1 MTTQS
6 ALGISALVILCVI
19 AFMYIIRTVPGLP
32 EIGKIKGEKTIL
44 LFLFFLAVL
53 LMSIALV
60 VDQSQ
65 KVDSVIVQRSASS
78 CGGSKKYKKTNS
90 KIYRKSAHSNS
101 SSSKTVDIITMDG
114 CGWCKKIQS
123 ELDEIK
129 KHLHDYDVKVHKHT
143 DMAAKKFNANA
154 FPVAYVNGEKSKSVK
169 GYQPA
174 HKFAESV
181 RAM

>member
-19 AFMYIIRTVPGLP
+19 AFMYIVRTVPGLP
-32 EIGKIKGEKTIL
+32 EIGKVKGEKAIL
-44 LFLFFLAVL
+44 SFLFFLAVF

-60 VDQSQ
+60 VDQTKKDNNSA
-65 KVDSVIVQRSASS
+65 VVVQRAASG
-78 CGGSKKYKKTNS
+78 CGSKAKS
-90 KIYRKSAHSNS
+90 RSRIHRKSAHSKGK
-101 SSSKTVDIITMDG
+101 KTVDIITMDG
-114 CGWCKKIQS
+114 CGWCTKIKS

-129 KHLHDYDVKVHKHT
+129 KHLHDYEVKVHKHT
-143 DMAAKKFNANA
+143 DAAAKKYKANA
-154 FPVAYVNGEKSKSVK
+154 FPVSFINGDHSKTIR

-181 RAM
+181 RTM

>member
-6 ALGISALVILCVI
+6 SLGISALVILCVI

-32 EIGKIKGEKTIL
+32 EIGKIKGEKAIL
-44 LFLFFLAVL
+44 TFLFFLAVL

-60 VDQSQ
+60 VDQAHKSDT
-65 KVDSVIVQRSASS
+65 VVVQRAASS
-78 CGGSKKYKKTNS
+78 CGARAKKSAHKS
-90 KIYRKSAHSNS
+90 KIHRKSAHSRGA
-101 SSSKTVDIITMDG
+101 KTVDIITMDG
-114 CGWCKKIQS
+114 CGWCSKIKS

-143 DMAAKKFNANA
+143 DAVAKKFKANA
-154 FPVAYVNGEKSKSVK
+154 FPVAFVNGDESKSVR

-174 HKFAESV
+174 HKFATSV
-181 RAM
+181 RSM